1 MPKIQRSSY
10 SAAEKLKVLQ
20 YAELYGI
27 RVAARHFNIDHS
39 MISRWGKIKE
49 KLKLA
54 KGEIDLFGQE
64 ICENEWKIV
73 DIDSDSAD
81 ELEEKD

>member
-39 MISRWGKIKE
+39 MISRWE
-49 KLKLA
+49 K
-54 KGEIDLFGQE
+54 
-64 ICENEWKIV
+64 
-73 DIDSDSAD
+73 
-81 ELEEKD
+81 

>member
-1 MPKIQRSSY
+1 MPRSSY

-20 YAELYGI
+20 YAKDHGK

-39 MISRWGKIKE
+39 MISRWGKIEE

-54 KGEIDLFGQE
+54 KGQNRCIGSEI
-64 ICENEWKIV
+64 
-73 DIDSDSAD
+73 SRS
-81 ELEEKD
+81 